1 MVARSSRR
9 PGCVSVVVPAFN
21 AERGLRRCLDGIFA
35 QTHSSR
41 EVIVVDDGSTDATGQ
56 IAGSFGNRIRLIPQ
70 ANLGECAARNAG
82 FSHATGEF
90 ITFIDHDDYWE
101 PAFLETCVRFLER
114 HRDVAAVS
122 TGSEHRSALSK
133 KVRYMPAFLGASPPA
148 GEGTPLENFFDF
160 WARHDHVCAG
170 SVLVRGSL
178 FDEAG
183 GQREDLALS
192 GDLEYWGYLAT
203 FGRWGFIPRVL
214 LHVDG
219 TQSSGPGLYDKFH
232 RRYRQCRGV
241 DNWESRIAPRLEPA
255 DRAGFERVRGRVA
268 TWYVFAKV
276 FVGRDREAY
285 EEARAYKDHLDG
297 LYGRLWRASLA
308 GGMASWT
315 VMATLLRARIRAQ
328 YRRSGQ
334 EGRRGA

>member
-21 AERGLRRCLDGIFA
+21 AERGLKRCVDSILA
-35 QTHSSR
+35 QTHAIR
-41 EVIVVDDGSTDATGQ
+41 EVIVVDDGSTDGTGRIATAYGD
-56 IAGSFGNRIRLIPQ
+56 GIRLHAQ
-70 ANLGECAARNAG
+70 ANRGECAARNAG

-90 ITFIDHDDYWE
+90 ITFVDHDDYWE
-101 PAFLETCVRFLER
+101 PEFLETCVGFLAKHPE
-114 HRDVAAVS
+114 VGAVS
-122 TGSEHRSALSK
+122 TGSDHRSALST
-133 KVRYMPAFLGASPPA
+133 KVRHMPAFLEASPPP
-148 GEGTPLENFFDF
+148 GKGTPLQNFFDF

-170 SVLVRGSL
+170 SVVLRGSL

-203 FGRWGFIPRVL
+203 FARWGFIPLVL

-232 RRYRQCRGV
+232 RRYRQCTGV
-241 DNWESRIAPRLEPA
+241 ADWESRIAPRLKAA
-255 DRAGFERVRGRVA
+255 DRGGFERVRGRVA

-285 EEARAYKDHLDG
+285 EEAGAYKDHLAG
-297 LYGRLWRASLA
+297 LYGKLWRASLA
-308 GGMASWT
+308 GGMVSWKG
-315 VMATLLRARIRAQ
+315 MATLLRARIRAQ
-328 YRRSGQ
+328 YRRSGLG
-334 EGRRGA
+334 GRSGG